1 MFGLLKFL
9 KKRKPPRSMP
19 KLALVSETRSKPS
32 QAPAGLKP
40 CEMSHA
46 HNLQLTPQLR
56 HKPSPKQALGEA
68 FLPPVL
74 PTLREYAW
82 QSRTGIIMLRRRLS
96 SLSV

>member
-1 MFGLLKFL
+1 MLGLLKFL

-46 HNLQLTPQLR
+46 HNLQLTPQ
-56 HKPSPKQALGEA
+56 
-68 FLPPVL
+68 
-74 PTLREYAW
+74 PTLVSQA
-82 QSRTGIIMLRRRLS
+82 
-96 SLSV
+96 